1 MNKMLLT
8 AVLLMPSLAQ
18 AASKES
24 LKVLFTKMQ
33 GEWQCE
39 GAFASGKALSSNI
52 KFKTDFSGDVME
64 YRHQDLAPNNFKAAG
79 LWSYSQADKNFV
91 ATMHFASAEGST
103 ITAFVSDYWDE
114 NHITFKGKELW
125 KPLWAENRFTWK
137 VLSHKEIT
145 MVWEVYKNDTWKM
158 GDYLNCR
165 K

>member
-8 AVLLMPSLAQ
+8 AVLLMPLLMPSLAQ

-33 GEWQCE
+33 CE

-52 KFKTDFSGDVME
+52 KFKTDFAGDVME

-114 NHITFKGKELW
+114 NQITFKGKELW